1 MSFNICITDI
11 YYTGSWML
19 TTMGTVTTP
28 NGEHNSTLWFCPSLR
43 CTSNNVVVQQ
53 ITNYKWGAPQGCVR
67 GTLVSVIGELNS
79 DDQRRIVESTGV
91 VIQKV

>member
-1 MSFNICITDI
+1 
-11 YYTGSWML
+11 ML

-53 ITNYKWGAPQGCVR
+53 ITNYKWEAPQGCVR
-67 GTLVSVIGELNS
+67 GTLVSVIGELNT
-79 DDQRRIVESTGV
+79 DEQRRIVESTGV
-91 VIQKV
+91 VIKKV